1 MHGMITDGIANL
13 SILACMALF
22 TGFIAALVGR
32 CKWAAQIPF
41 ALLCTAVAVVLCV
54 VGYVL
59 YCLYAGM
66 PIIWYLAGDAAIAGC
81 VVTVLTVYGERLIK
95 EIIDEKKK

>member
-22 TGFIAALVGR
+22 TGIIAALVRR
-32 CKWAAQIPF
+32 CKLVAQIPF
-41 ALLCTAVAVVLCV
+41 ALLCTVVAVVLCV
-54 VGYVL
+54 AGYIL

-81 VVTVLTVYGERLIK
+81 VVAALAVYGAWLIR
-95 EIIDEKKK
+95 EIIDGKK

>member
-41 ALLCTAVAVVLCV
+41 ALLCTVIAVILCV

-81 VVTVLTVYGERLIK
+81 VVAALAVYGTWLVK
-95 EIIDEKKK
+95 GIIDGKK